1 MTRKG
6 PNSRRYEISIYI
18 ASCCSFFSLKD
29 EMSKINISPINGLQ
43 ICNGR
48 IERHQDFL
56 DYEWL
61 AKRGH
66 FCCLA
71 MDSECIFRSNFLTA
85 LQWTVSAVCI
95 WSLGAGIMSLQGSQ
109 SRCRFWG
116 GDTTFLWWT
125 INCVLSSSIASC
137 CPRWLICLF
146 ENGLFGWHAHLA
158 TIFFGKVW
166 QATHCVV
173 NNLLH
178 CRKKIKL
185 WQCTQFLKNCGIL

>member
-1 MTRKG
+1 MRWVRLISVQLMDCKSAMVGLKGTR
-6 PNSRRYEISIYI
+6 ISWIT
-18 ASCCSFFSLKD
+18 
-29 EMSKINISPINGLQ
+29 
-43 ICNGR
+43 NGR
-48 IERHQDFL
+48 QSGATF
-56 DYEWL
+56 
-61 AKRGH
+61 A
-66 FCCLA
+66 
-71 MDSECIFRSNFLTA
+71 A

-125 INCVLSSSIASC
+125 INCVLSSSIALC